1 MQRAYGL
8 KANGSG
14 AGVLFLRMGEEGR
27 GGGWEEERGGERRRE
42 ERMYVGG
49 YMFIYTWGLLCRNH
63 RIMVKVLGDHDGI
76 TETFIGDRHMTPRLL
91 YPRRRVVRREWRVR
105 EVEVK
110 SDG

>member
-1 MQRAYGL
+1 
-8 KANGSG
+8 
-14 AGVLFLRMGEEGR
+14 
-27 GGGWEEERGGERRRE
+27 
-42 ERMYVGG
+42 
-49 YMFIYTWGLLCRNH
+49 
-63 RIMVKVLGDHDGI
+63 MVKVLGDHDGI